1 MAQILNS
8 VIFADLLKVKRDI
21 PSADK
26 SLWRRILDSG
36 AEHIHTNHDLH
47 SLLIL
52 TNIWSFIQRLK
63 KVSSTISIKIKTFLL
78 PTFNKLISDHHGV
91 LK

>member
-1 MAQILNS
+1 VAQILTS

-36 AEHIHTNHDLH
+36 AERIHTNYDLY
-47 SLLIL
+47 SRLIL

-63 KVSSTISIKIKTFLL
+63 KHIGYKYPFLD
-78 PTFNKLISDHHGV
+78 NEK
-91 LK
+91 